1 MFAFQKLD
9 GQAQKAGPTMIKPA
23 PENMNEPAEYHAHIY
38 FELDDLTATE
48 QMRQQLIDAIPAEGV
63 VHKMFARV
71 VGPHPKP
78 MFEIDYPASIKIEV
92 QALLEQYR
100 GDRSVLIHPVIDDEL
115 TAHTWG
121 AQWLGPVLD
130 LYLDKL

>member
-1 MFAFQKLD
+1 MQQVD
-9 GQAQKAGPTMIKPA
+9 
-23 PENMNEPAEYHAHIY
+23 EYHAHIY

-48 QMRQQLIDAIPAEGV
+48 QMRQHLIDAIPAEGV
-63 VHKMFARV
+63 VHKMFARL

-78 MFEIDYPASIKIEV
+78 MFEIDYSASIKAQV

-100 GDRSVLIHPVIDDEL
+100 GNRSVLIHPVTDDDL
-115 TAHTWG
+115 TAHTSG
-121 AQWLGPVLD
+121 AHWLGPVLD